1 MFSAA
6 RHLFGAAVVRTRWP
20 RGHWSL
26 LFVRH
31 GRGAVRKV
39 HARRRLIATPRG
51 GNVGRSWLPV
61 WLPDVAFL
69 RSPNRTRFVEQFLE
83 PIFWMCQIATREN
96 GQFLGV

>member
-31 GRGAVRKV
+31 GRGADRKV
-39 HARRRLIATPRG
+39 HARVRLVAVPG
-51 GNVGRSWLPV
+51 EGKAGVWLPV
-61 WLPDVAFL
+61 WLPQHRRPTHVGGLVEPVGGPDL
-69 RSPNRTRFVEQFLE
+69 RRRLARSEGLE
-83 PIFWMCQIATREN
+83 PPTF
-96 GQFLGV
+96 

>member
-1 MFSAA
+1 MFAAA

-39 HARRRLIATPRG
+39 HARRCLVATPRG
-51 GNVGRSWLPV
+51 GNVGRRWLPV
-61 WLPDVAFL
+61 WLPEHRRPTHVDGLVEPVGGPGL
-69 RSPNRTRFVEQFLE
+69 RTCLARLEGLE
-83 PIFWMCQIATREN
+83 PPTF
-96 GQFLGV
+96 

>member
-31 GRGAVRKV
+31 GRGAVRNV
-39 HARRRLIATPRG
+39 HALGRLVATPRG
-51 GNVGRSWLPV
+51 GNVGRRWLPV
-61 WLPDVAFL
+61 WLLQSQSSTHVGGLVEPVGGPGL
-69 RSPNRTRFVEQFLE
+69 RTCLARSEGLE
-83 PIFWMCQIATREN
+83 PPTF
-96 GQFLGV
+96 

>member
-31 GRGAVRKV
+31 GRDAVRKV
-39 HARRRLIATPRG
+39 HARRCLIATPRG
-51 GNVGRSWLPV
+51 GNVGRRWLPV
-61 WLPDVAFL
+61 WLSRHH
-69 RSPNRTRFVEQFLE
+69 RSDHASGLVELVRGSDLE
-83 PIFWMCQIATREN
+83 LA
-96 GQFLGV
+96 